1 MKVCKGYQGRAWNRT
16 ALLVVSHCYLWQE
29 FINSCLWLSAS
40 TSDNTGY
47 ISITYPPTK
56 ERSGSY
62 INSIFLLL
70 FLNFYC
76 KENDIA
82 RSLFITSGSPVHF
95 DCVIVFEVLKCGT
108 SHKGGAHAQR

>member
-1 MKVCKGYQGRAWNRT
+1 MLKHLVFDSAQNRIHIALSADKKVCKSDQGRAWNRT
-16 ALLVVSHCYLWQE
+16 ALLVIVSHCHLWQE
-29 FINSCLWLSAS
+29 FINSSLWLS

-47 ISITYPPTK
+47 IFTTYPPTK

-62 INSIFLLL
+62 INSIFLFL

-82 RSLFITSGSPVHF
+82 RSLFITSGSP
-95 DCVIVFEVLKCGT
+95 G
-108 SHKGGAHAQR
+108 